1 MANLSEEDIRIA
13 VGNAIVEARERSG
26 YGDRLIPF
34 TSAEISFIQD
44 IVDCTLEKL
53 LVPNESK

>member
-13 VGNAIVEARERSG
+13 VGNAIVEARERCG

-34 TSAEISFIQD
+34 TSAEISFIHD
-44 IVDCTLEKL
+44 IVACTLEKL